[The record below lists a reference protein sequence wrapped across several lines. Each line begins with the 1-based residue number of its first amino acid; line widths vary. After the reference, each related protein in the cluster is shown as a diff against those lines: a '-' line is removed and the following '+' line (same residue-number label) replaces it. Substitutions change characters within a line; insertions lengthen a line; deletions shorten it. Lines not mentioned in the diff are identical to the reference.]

1 MVHCHAPVLPRIGP
15 FWMHIWFLVAA
26 STDVGN
32 ESGTAQHGKNEA
44 VRRTEISSRPSTTLV
59 DWIQAMGVWF
69 CPVLTVVLRTSTE
82 VCTPRDTSLTVFI
95 MARLGTQ
102 PPSTRFVVV
111 LNQRGRQAANQ
122 VDEC

>member
-1 MVHCHAPVLPRIGP
+1 
-15 FWMHIWFLVAA
+15 
-26 STDVGN
+26 
-32 ESGTAQHGKNEA
+32 
-44 VRRTEISSRPSTTLV
+44 
-59 DWIQAMGVWF
+59 MGVWF
-69 CPVLTVVLRTSTE
+69 CPVLTVVLRTTTE

-122 VDEC
+122 VDETYYSKTVSHEGLVDWVGGSGMGFTFVRVAIGYGSEDAYGG

>member
-1 MVHCHAPVLPRIGP
+1 
-15 FWMHIWFLVAA
+15 MHIWFLLAA
-26 STDVGN
+26 STDDVGN
-32 ESGTAQHGKNEA
+32 GSGTLQLGKKEA
-44 VRRTEISSRPSTTLV
+44 VRRAEISSRPSTTLV

-69 CPVLTVVLRTSTE
+69 CPVLTVVLRTRTE

-111 LNQRGRQAANQ
+111 LN
-122 VDEC
+122 